1 MEGRDIFVE
10 VDLGRR
16 SYPIRIGP
24 DAAEGVLETAG
35 NLARENRRS
44 AFIVDEGFA
53 AAHRGFLQSLQAVG
67 YVLLLPAG
75 ETTKSLSR
83 LSEIYDFLA
92 GLKFDRSCCL
102 FAVGGG
108 VIGDISGFAAAS
120 YLRGIDF
127 YQVPTTLLS
136 MVDSSVGGKTGIN
149 LPAGKNLVGAF
160 LQPQAVFSST
170 RFLET
175 LPRRVFNCGM
185 AETIKHGLLGDASL
199 FEWLEYL
206 DKVHAGHVELPSIIR
221 RNCEIKAAVVGADE
235 REKADRGGRALLN
248 LGHTFAHAIENAAGY
263 GDYEHGE
270 AVGLGL
276 VLAGELSHRLGNIDR
291 AALVRIRSLV
301 GRYQLP
307 VQFRKPVAVGKVVE
321 AMLRDKKIRRGQ
333 LRFVVLKRIGEAC
346 MKSRID
352 PALVKQIL
360 AQYGASPHISQNS

>member
-1 MEGRDIFVE
+1 MAGRDIIVE

-16 SYPIRIGP
+16 RYPIRIGP
-24 DAAEGVLETAG
+24 NAAEGVLETAG

-44 AFIVDEGFA
+44 AFIVDKGFA
-53 AAHRGFLQSLQAVG
+53 AAHGEFLQSLQAVG
-67 YVLLLPAG
+67 QVLLLPAG
-75 ETTKSLSR
+75 EKTKSLSC

-92 GLKFDRSCCL
+92 GLNFDRSCCL

-120 YLRGIDF
+120 YMRGIDY

-160 LQPQAVFSST
+160 LQPKAVFSGT

-175 LPRRVFNCGM
+175 LPRRVFNCGI
-185 AETIKHGLLGDASL
+185 AEIIKHGLLGDAPL
-199 FEWLEYL
+199 FERLENL
-206 DKVHAGHVELPSIIR
+206 DNLYAGHVELPSIIR
-221 RNCEIKAAVVGADE
+221 RNCEIKAAVVRADE
-235 REKADRGGRALLN
+235 RERADRGGRALLN
-248 LGHTFAHAIENAAGY
+248 LGHTFAHAVENAAGY

-276 VLAGELSHRLGNIDR
+276 VLTGELSNRLGNIDR
-291 AALVRIRSLV
+291 TALDRIRSLV

-307 VQFRKPVAVGKVVE
+307 VQFRKPLAVGKVVQ

-333 LRFVVLKRIGEAC
+333 LRFIVLKRVGEAS
-346 MKSRID
+346 MKRRID
-352 PALVKQIL
+352 PALVKEIL
-360 AQYGASPHISQNS
+360 VQYGARG